1 MHAYENEEIMTG
13 IPSKDAAPARNMRLC
28 VALLTVL
35 SFATLAHAQQPTQPA
50 QLQDK
55 SQPQADRF
63 TLKEAVARSL
73 QNSHDLALARAQYL
87 ATQREVGLDRSRF
100 RPNLYAGSG
109 AAYTSG
115 FPLLAGG
122 GAPAVFS
129 MTYNQSLL
137 DPLARA
143 DQHTAEQRS
152 DQQLLAMNSVRD
164 QVIVNVASSYLELA
178 KVRRQLDLLKG
189 ERDSAQKILD
199 YTQQRTDAGYELP
212 IEVTKAQLTSARVEQ
227 RLAQLEDQDDSI
239 SDQLRNQL
247 GLAPDQAIEVSAEDI
262 PATGDQ
268 AVSELVNDALRNNLE
283 LKQAESQQAATAAQ
297 LKGEHGSYF
306 PTISVIGQYNVL
318 TKFNNYTE
326 FFNKFER
333 NNFIAGLE
341 VKIPI
346 FAASTSAAVSLAR
359 ANLSAAQLT
368 VDNKRTQLSL
378 DVRHQA
384 RHVHEMDMAREVA
397 RLEMNLSQQSLEVL
411 QAQFQQGRATL
422 RDLEAAQLDQND
434 KWLAFLDAEFAH
446 QQAQLDLLRTTGQV
460 AQLFQ

>member
-1 MHAYENEEIMTG
+1 MTA
-13 IPSKDAAPARNMRLC
+13 ISRNQSPRGRQICGSRPCLSA
-28 VALLTVL
+28 ALLVVL
-35 SFATLAHAQQPTQPA
+35 SAVTGVRAQQ
-50 QLQDK
+50 
-55 SQPQADRF
+55 SGQPQPERL
-63 TLKEAVARSL
+63 TLKEAVTRSL
-73 QNSHDLALARAQYL
+73 QNSHDLALARMQYQ
-87 ATQREVGLDRSRF
+87 ASQREVGLDRSRF

-129 MTYNQSLL
+129 MTYNQALL

-143 DQHTAEQRS
+143 DQHSAEQRS
-152 DQQLLAMNSVRD
+152 EQQLLAMNGVRD

-178 KVRRQLDLLKG
+178 KVRRELDLLNG

-199 YTQQRTDAGYELP
+199 YTQQRLQAGYELP
-212 IEVTKAQLTSARVEQ
+212 IEVTKAQLTSARIEQ

-239 SDQLRNQL
+239 SDQLRDQL
-247 GLAPDQAIEVSAEDI
+247 GVPPDQPLQVATEDI
-262 PATGDQ
+262 PATGNQ
-268 AVSELVNDALRNNLE
+268 AVADLVNQALQNNVE
-283 LKQAESQQAATAAQ
+283 LKQAESQQAASAAI

-318 TKFNNYTE
+318 TKYNNYTE

-333 NNFIAGLE
+333 NNFIAGVE

-359 ANLSAAQLT
+359 ANFSSAQLT
-368 VDNKRTQLSL
+368 VDIKRRQLSL

-384 RHVHEMDMAREVA
+384 RHVHEMEMARQVA
-397 RLEMNLSQQSLEVL
+397 QLEMNLSQQSLEVL

-422 RDLEAAQLDQND
+422 RDLESAQLDQND
-434 KWLAFLDAEFAH
+434 KWLAFLDADFAY
-446 QQAQLDLLRTTGQV
+446 QQTQLGLLRTTGQV
-460 AQLFQ
+460 AQLFK